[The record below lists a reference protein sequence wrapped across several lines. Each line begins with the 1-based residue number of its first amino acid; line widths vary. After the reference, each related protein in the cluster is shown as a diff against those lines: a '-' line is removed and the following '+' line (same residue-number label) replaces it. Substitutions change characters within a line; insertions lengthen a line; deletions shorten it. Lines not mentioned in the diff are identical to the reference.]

1 MTMQGKIDDMASAS
15 CHGTIGE
22 VNPLQQP
29 SEESLEDDFTVQET
43 NTESSQLSIL
53 SIPSSKDESN
63 GLVDEVDGTEDLHE
77 SDIDD
82 GSGSGDDD
90 WMVQLGV
97 L

>member
-1 MTMQGKIDDMASAS
+1 
-15 CHGTIGE
+15 
-22 VNPLQQP
+22 
-29 SEESLEDDFTVQET
+29 
-43 NTESSQLSIL
+43 
-53 SIPSSKDESN
+53 
-63 GLVDEVDGTEDLHE
+63 VDEVDGTEDLHE